1 MKLIKLIENFQ
12 LLEHIRKV
20 GNKFF
25 IFSHRTG
32 KRIGSKSGYGSKT
45 GAVRSMMQLASHGG
59 FSKNKHKGS
68 VIKKYLAKH
77 GGKK

>member
-1 MKLIKLIENFQ
+1 MKLIELVENSQ
-12 LLEHIRKV
+12 LLEHVRKV

-32 KRIGSKSGYGSKT
+32 KRIGKKEGYGSKT
-45 GAVRSMMQLASHGG
+45 SAVRSMLQLASHGG
-59 FSKNKHKGS
+59 FSKNKHKSS
-68 VIKKYLAKH
+68 VIKKYLARH